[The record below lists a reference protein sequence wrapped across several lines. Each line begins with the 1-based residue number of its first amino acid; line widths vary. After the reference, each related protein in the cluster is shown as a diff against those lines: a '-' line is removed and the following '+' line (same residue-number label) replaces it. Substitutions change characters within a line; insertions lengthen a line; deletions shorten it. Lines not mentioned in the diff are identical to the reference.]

1 MAGVNLIAGVALAA
15 AVLAAPLSVF
25 AQQRADSAI
34 QAWHPVLAASIDRL
48 AAESP
53 SFREALKAVTATGRR
68 AVLIT
73 PDKFDGRFAADTL
86 AQAEPVTDDQSR
98 VDYVLVVVNLELL
111 QKLSGLP
118 MTAVDFEDDVDRIL
132 AHEVYGHA
140 VPYLLAGTLTAK
152 CADPAIGQSATA
164 SCAVQ
169 RENVVRREMR
179 LGQRIEYGRDSLAIA
194 RRSWQ

>member
-1 MAGVNLIAGVALAA
+1 V
-15 AVLAAPLSVF
+15 S
-25 AQQRADSAI
+25 
-34 QAWHPVLAASIDRL
+34 
-48 AAESP
+48 
-53 SFREALKAVTATGRR
+53 ATGRR
-68 AVLIT
+68 AVVIT
-73 PDKFDGRFAADTL
+73 PDRFDGVFDAATL
-86 AQAEPVTDDQSR
+86 AQAEPVASDQSR

-111 QKLSGLP
+111 QRLSGLP

-152 CADPAIGQSATA
+152 CADPAIGQSASA

-169 RENVVRREMR
+169 RENIIRREMR

-194 RRSWQ
+194 RRSYQ